1 MDNASEDGDATLD
14 FFQSVPCPRKKI
26 IQTRG
31 NMGPYFNA
39 ARGWDQIW
47 RYCEGD
53 YILHLNDDHFIT
65 ENAAQNM
72 VRALDTDPSIGM
84 VNPLSS
90 NAWMMQNPWLAYT
103 TPEEMFEAAK
113 NFNVYNPR
121 KWEER
126 IYIAAVAWMFRREL
140 LNCFL
145 CPNPFG
151 PELCYD
157 IALRLA
163 GYRAMLMGDTW
174 VHHNHDYSRKE
185 SYGFTG
191 DTPEKAR
198 QREYIE
204 RATGHLAF
212 GLTMFGD
219 ICVFEKDTVAA
230 LTPPKAAM
238 PRLLA
243 VDVRAG
249 QGLLDLK
256 NQLRTHGVFA
266 THSTAF
272 TTDAR
277 HYPLLYTM
285 ADEVF
290 VAGIEALDTVLGNRR
305 FDYCLVGAPVSTYAN
320 PGAVVS
326 VLRGKLTP
334 GGTLFYK

>member
-1 MDNASEDGDATLD
+1 
-14 FFQSVPCPRKKI
+14 
-26 IQTRG
+26 
-31 NMGPYFNA
+31 
-39 ARGWDQIW
+39 
-47 RYCEGD
+47 
-53 YILHLNDDHFIT
+53 
-65 ENAAQNM
+65 
-72 VRALDTDPSIGM
+72 
-84 VNPLSS
+84 
-90 NAWMMQNPWLAYT
+90 
-103 TPEEMFEAAK
+103 
-113 NFNVYNPR
+113 
-121 KWEER
+121 
-126 IYIAAVAWMFRREL
+126 MFRREL

-174 VHHNHDYSRKE
+174 VHHNHDYSQKE

-191 DTPEKAR
+191 DSPEKIK

-204 RATGHLAF
+204 SAIGHLTF

-219 ICVFEKDTVAA
+219 ICVFEKQTVSG
-230 LTPPKAAM
+230 LSPPKAAV
-238 PRLLA
+238 PRLLS

-256 NQLRTHGVFA
+256 NQLRTHGVFY

-285 ADEVF
+285 ADEVL
-290 VAGIEALDTVLGNRR
+290 VAGIDALDSALGSRR
-305 FDYCLVGAPVSTYAN
+305 FDYCIVGAPVGTY
-320 PGAVVS
+320 PHPETVVS
-326 VLRGKLTP
+326 VLQSKLNP
-334 GGTLFYK
+334 GGEIFYK